1 LSQVRLDEL
10 QKEMNTDGLLFE
22 VRVLRSRVQGD
33 VEQKGSAVATNKG
46 VSI

>member
-1 LSQVRLDEL
+1 
-10 QKEMNTDGLLFE
+10 MNTDGLLFE

-33 VEQKGSAVATNKG
+33 VDQSPVPSKATKG